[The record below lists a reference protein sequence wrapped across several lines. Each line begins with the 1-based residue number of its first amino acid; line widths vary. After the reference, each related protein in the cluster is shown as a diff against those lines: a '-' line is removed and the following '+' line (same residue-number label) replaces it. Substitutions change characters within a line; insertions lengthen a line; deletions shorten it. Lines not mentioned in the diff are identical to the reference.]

1 MASALRAAL
10 LGSSRERSRPSARL
24 VAPPLCFAVVFAA
37 YAVGVFAI
45 AGGVVFVPF
54 DAAALGVV
62 AAVAL
67 AYRRDGLIPAWL
79 TVYAALLGYSANH
92 SFLGLSGRSL
102 VERAAAF
109 LSPDG
114 LVFLGVEALVFGTV
128 AWLVGTLA
136 AVAVDR
142 VRERRG
148 ASAAASTTR
157 GE

>member
-1 MASALRAAL
+1 MISALRTAL
-10 LGSSRERSRPSARL
+10 LGSSRDRSRPSVRI
-24 VAPPLCFAVVFAA
+24 VAPPLCFAVAVAA

-54 DAAALGVV
+54 DAAALGAV
-62 AAVAL
+62 AAGVL
-67 AYRRDGLIPAWL
+67 AYRRDGLLAAWV
-79 TVYAALLGYSANH
+79 TVYAALLGYSAYH
-92 SFLGLSGRSL
+92 SFGLSGRSL

-142 VRERRG
+142 VRERREP
-148 ASAAASTTR
+148 ASTASTTR

>member
-1 MASALRAAL
+1 MASALRVAL
-10 LGSSRERSRPSARL
+10 SGSNRDRSRPSLRI
-24 VAPPLCFAVVFAA
+24 VAPPLCFAVAVAA
-37 YAVGVFAI
+37 YAVGVFSV

-62 AAVAL
+62 VAVGL
-67 AYRRDGLIPAWL
+67 AYRRDGLLAAWG
-79 TVYAALLGYSANH
+79 TVYAALLGYSAVH
-92 SFLGLSGRSL
+92 SASLSGRSL

-136 AVAVDR
+136 AVGVDR
-142 VRERRG
+142 IRERREP
-148 ASAAASTTR
+148 ASASSTAR
-157 GE
+157 EEN

>member
-10 LGSSRERSRPSARL
+10 LGSNRDRPLPSPRL
-24 VAPPLCFAVVFAA
+24 VAPPLCFAVAFAA
-37 YAVGVFAI
+37 YAVGVFSI

-62 AAVAL
+62 AAVGL
-67 AYRRDGLIPAWL
+67 SYRRDGLLPAWL
-79 TVYAALLGYSANH
+79 TVYAALLGYNAVH
-92 SFLGLSGRSL
+92 YFHGLSGRS
-102 VERAAAF
+102 VIERAVAF

-128 AWLVGTLA
+128 AWVVGTLA
-136 AVAVDR
+136 ALAVER

-148 ASAAASTTR
+148 GSAAAS